1 MSIKKSTFKIL
12 SVLLMVII
20 YTGCSMSSIYK
31 RKGLEL
37 INSGKYDDA
46 IVHYENLLKNDPGNS
61 SAKTLLLRAKM
72 YSYYYH
78 LALARKIRDN
88 KKHEAAIKEYKR
100 ALMIFPDNELL
111 KKELIN
117 YLDMNKPKVKHDFS
131 TSIKAPVQLSIDGE
145 KIDILSLKNIPVKK
159 IFKIIGKSYKVNFIF
174 DKDFRDFPY
183 TFEVENIGFYEALK
197 MLCLISNT
205 SYRVVDKNSV
215 LIYPNT
221 SFKKRIF
228 DLKGVKVFFLSNISG
243 EDAKK
248 LIIPMFRDQQILIQE
263 DSNLNSL
270 VVKAT
275 KNVLI
280 EIEKFISKIDRAKSE
295 VEFDIEILE
304 VNRNVLNK
312 IGTEFGN
319 TFSTLKIG
327 EVGEDGSLD
336 STLNVNN
343 LKNSNFF
350 LTLPSVALN
359 LLGTDDNSKIL
370 AKPNLRGIN
379 GEDIKFMVGDEL
391 PIPQT
396 TLQSVAAGGVE
407 SIPLT
412 TYQYKNVGV
421 EIKLTPFVHKK
432 GEVTLKL
439 KLTMNFVTT
448 YVDQFPVMGKR
459 ELENTIRLKEGE
471 SSIIGGF
478 IRDEVR
484 GKLKGLP
491 WLSKIPVL
499 GRLFGS
505 RESTI
510 RQKDIIFSITPK
522 FIRSVDISKESEET
536 IWSESEDHSSTG
548 NIKKTQRPNN
558 LRSLSRITGD
568 SVSISPS
575 GRSVRVNTS
584 ALFSININTEK
595 NISTLSL
602 SGSVSGEKAEIEELS
617 TSVIKNEKIK
627 ILKNNTETNFDLGY
641 SFFDS
646 PIKHGNIAR
655 LKIKFLKKGKY
666 TISINNLRG
675 SANRETVNLKAV
687 NATVTVF

>member
-1 MSIKKSTFKIL
+1 MSMKRSIFKTFTIFL
-12 SVLLMVII
+12 LVLI
-20 YTGCSMSSIYK
+20 YAGCSVSTVYK
-31 RKGLEL
+31 RKGMEL
-37 INSGKYDDA
+37 INSGKYEDA
-46 IVHYENLLKNDPGNS
+46 IIYYENLLKKDPGKS
-61 SAKTLLLRAKM
+61 SVKTLLLRAKM

-78 LALARKIRDN
+78 LALARKKRSIAEP
-88 KKHEAAIKEYKR
+88 EAALKEYR
-100 ALMIFPDNELL
+100 AALSVFPDNESL
-111 KKELIN
+111 KKELKK
-117 YLDMNKPKVKHDFS
+117 YLNKDKKKVEPPFRS
-131 TSIKAPVQLSIDGE
+131 TIKPPVQLLIDDE
-145 KIDILSLKNIPVKK
+145 KINSLSLTNTPVKK
-159 IFKIIGKSYKVNFIF
+159 IFKIVAKAYKINFIF

-183 TFEVENIGFYEALK
+183 TIEVENVGFYEILNQ
-197 MLCLISNT
+197 LCLVANT
-205 SYRVVDKNSV
+205 SYRVVDKHSI

-221 SFKKRIF
+221 TFKKRAF

-248 LIIPMFRDQQILIQE
+248 LIIPMFRDQQIMIQE
-263 DSNLNSL
+263 DSNLNSII
-270 VVKAT
+270 VKAN
-275 KNVLI
+275 KNALI
-280 EIEKFISKIDRAKSE
+280 EIEKFIRKIDRARSE

-312 IGTEFGN
+312 IGAEFGN

-343 LKNSNFF
+343 LKNANFF

-448 YVDQFPVMGKR
+448 YVDQFPVLGKR

-478 IRDEVR
+478 IRDEIR
-484 GKLKGLP
+484 GKLQGLP

-499 GRLFGS
+499 GRIFGS
-505 RESTI
+505 QEDTI
-510 RQKDIIFSITPK
+510 RQTDIIFSITPK
-522 FIRSVDISKESEET
+522 FIRSIDISEESLET
-536 IWSESEDHSSTG
+536 IWSNSEDHSAV
-548 NIKKTQRPNN
+548 NIDNKPVSPRN
-558 LRSLSRITGD
+558 LRSTARISGD
-568 SVSISPS
+568 SISISPT
-575 GRSVRVNTS
+575 GRSVRVNSS
-584 ALFSININTEK
+584 AIFSININSAK
-595 NISTLSL
+595 DVSVLSL
-602 SGSVSGEKAEIEELS
+602 SGSVSGGKAEIEELS
-617 TSVIKNEKIK
+617 TADIKNDKIK
-627 ILKNNTETNFDLGY
+627 ILKNNTDTTFDLGY
-641 SFFDS
+641 SFFNF
-646 PIKHGNIAR
+646 PKKHGNIAR
-655 LKIKFLKKGKY
+655 LKIKFLEKGKY
-666 TISINNLRG
+666 TIRIDNINSSFKRK
-675 SANRETVNLKAV
+675 SVNLKAL
-687 NATVTVF
+687 NAIVTVF